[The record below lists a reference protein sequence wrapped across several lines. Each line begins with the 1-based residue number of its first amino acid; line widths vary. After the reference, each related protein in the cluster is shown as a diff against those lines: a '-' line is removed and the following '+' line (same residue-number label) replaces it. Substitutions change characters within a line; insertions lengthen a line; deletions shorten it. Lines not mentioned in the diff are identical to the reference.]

1 MLLALWFDFWN
12 PADWTPST
20 SISTPPVVVVG
31 TGAGSGYSYEPA
43 PPGYWDEREKFL
55 RNHLPIRKESVDET
69 PKIKRIVE
77 RHDRT
82 LDIATR
88 LHVTGARLV
97 NIGKMLSDLESQFAA
112 ALLQRDEDELLEIIL
127 LLGV

>member
-12 PADWTPST
+12 PASWTPST
-20 SISTPPVVVVG
+20 STSTTAVAVVS

-55 RNHLPIRKESVDET
+55 RNHLPIRKESVAET
-69 PKIKRIVE
+69 PTIKRIVE

-112 ALLQRDEDELLEIIL
+112 AQQRDEDELIEIL